1 MTKFNNLPIAIFEG
15 LILATSTA
23 EKEKIPLIKEKA
35 RNSFTQRFE
44 MRSLIL
50 FAFLMFIF
58 SYFMFLPILS
68 VSIDA
73 FNLKDPANLF
83 KYFIFVFE
91 NPVWSAGVYNGI
103 FIALTT
109 TLVCCLIGITVTI
122 IISRYSF
129 FGKRIFTFLAII
141 PLISPPFVGAFAVGR
156 LLERNGI
163 ITNLFKEIIPNLPEL
178 IGGSVWGII
187 FIQSIHLWPL
197 IYFNTTASYS
207 KIDPAQEEQA
217 RNLGGRAINLYKKI
231 IIPLI
236 TPGLIAGATLVFIF
250 AIGDIGTPLVLN
262 PEIPIASLIAFND
275 ISQSSDSLYPEA
287 SYALVIVLLIISL
300 LALLIASKF
309 VGMRDYSTDKVS
321 GMDQK
326 RMIQHASRRKTIL
339 IWIILIS
346 LMGISLLPH
355 LGIILVAFVERI
367 KFGEIIPTL
376 WNFNAFP
383 EKLSDPAN
391 LSYIFN
397 SLLYAFLAMIFTIVI
412 GVIIAYLVVRK
423 KHLGGIAPIMGF
435 IGAWVG
441 LLIGGRMA
449 AFFPGI
455 FEKQALII
463 GSVIFF
469 AVAFYMLGKSLNVRC
484 LEIFATMPF
493 AIPGIVMAVGYLQ
506 FFVQIDSIW
515 GLLPPDLDIIPILGI
530 FTSAIRSFLLSEN
543 WVFLGINFFNPFLA
557 PLELRFTSFWFI
569 LVISYTMRRMPY
581 TVLSSIAILRQVHP
595 ALEEAAHNLGAST
608 TQAFRKITFP
618 LMVAGIFA
626 GGVLTFV
633 TSFTEVSTSLIIT
646 NLHRP
651 FSPLITI
658 HELSSSDPLTKGI
671 FEQIRQGG
679 GTLGA
684 GVLGIVQLAVAA
696 AGMAIVQKMLGE
708 KTGSAFG
715 GR

>member
-1 MTKFNNLPIAIFEG
+1 
-15 LILATSTA
+15 LATTTVKT
-23 EKEKIPLIKEKA
+23 EEMPLKKEKSG
-35 RNSFTQRFE
+35 RSFFQRYE
-44 MRSLIL
+44 MRSLLL
-50 FAFLMFIF
+50 FAFLMIIF

-68 VSIDA
+68 VTVDA
-73 FNLKDPANLF
+73 FNLSDPANLF
-83 KYFIFVFE
+83 EYFIFVFE
-91 NPVWSAGVYNGI
+91 SPIWSAGVYNGV

-109 TLVCCLIGITVTI
+109 TIVCCLIGITVTI
-122 IISRYSF
+122 IISRYNF

-163 ITNLFKEIIPNLPEL
+163 ISNLLGGIIPGLPEL

-197 IYFNTTASYS
+197 VYFNTTASYS

-217 RNLGGRAINLYKKI
+217 RNLGGRAINLYKRI

-236 TPGLIAGATLVFIF
+236 TPGLVAGATLVFIF

-275 ISQSSDSLYPEA
+275 INERSRSLYPEA
-287 SYALVIVLLIISL
+287 SFALVIVLLVISL
-300 LALLIASKF
+300 LALLIAAKF

-326 RMIQHASRRKTIL
+326 RMIQHASKNKTIL
-339 IWIILIS
+339 IWIILLS

-355 LGIILVAFVERI
+355 FGIILVAFVERI

-376 WNFNAFP
+376 WNFEAFP
-383 EKLSDPAN
+383 EKLSDPVN

-423 KHLGGIAPIMGF
+423 KHLGGIAPIMAFVG
-435 IGAWVG
+435 GWVG

-449 AFFPGI
+449 AFFPGVL
-455 FEKQALII
+455 EKQSLIL
-463 GSVIFF
+463 GSLVFF
-469 AVAFYMLGKSLNVRC
+469 TIAFYLMGKTLNVRC

-493 AIPGIVMAVGYLQ
+493 AVPGIVMAVGFLQ
-506 FFVQIDSIW
+506 FFVQVDSIW
-515 GLLPPDLDIIPILGI
+515 GLLPPDLDVIPILGI
-530 FTSAIRSFLLSEN
+530 FTSALRSFLLSEG
-543 WVFLGINFFNPFLA
+543 WTFLGFNVINPFFA
-557 PLELRFTSFWFI
+557 PLSLRFTSFWFI

-581 TVLSSIAILRQVHP
+581 TVLSSIAILRQIHP

-608 TQAFRKITFP
+608 TQAFRKVTFP

-646 NLHRP
+646 NLQKP
-651 FSPLITI
+651 FSPLITVN
-658 HELSSSDPLTKGI
+658 ELSSSDPLTKGI
-671 FEQIRQGG
+671 FEEIRQGG

-684 GVLGIVQLAVAA
+684 GVLGLVQLAVAA
-696 AGMAIVQKMLGE
+696 AGMAIVQKLLGE

-715 GR
+715 GG